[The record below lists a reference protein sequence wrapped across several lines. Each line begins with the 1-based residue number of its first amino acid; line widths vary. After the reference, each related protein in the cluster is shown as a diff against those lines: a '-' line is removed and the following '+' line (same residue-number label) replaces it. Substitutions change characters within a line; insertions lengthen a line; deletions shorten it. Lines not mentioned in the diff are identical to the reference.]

1 MNVWLILLAAICC
14 VTGIGAVA
22 CARRMIR
29 RSNLRLEKM
38 VQAAMEGS
46 FQEERFDE
54 DIHSATESLL
64 ARYLS
69 SSQIRILR
77 PWPGIYARSS
87 GTSWAASCRTYPTRR
102 GRP

>member
-38 VQAAMEGS
+38 VQAAMKGS
-46 FQEERFDE
+46 FQE
-54 DIHSATESLL
+54 
-64 ARYLS
+64 
-69 SSQIRILR
+69 
-77 PWPGIYARSS
+77 
-87 GTSWAASCRTYPTRR
+87 
-102 GRP
+102 